1 MGPRATGRVRNAGRL
16 SRILIPEP
24 ALYLQFIA
32 PFADNSSGGSGGGG
46 SGSHVEGA
54 NQSSNNNNN
63 SRQQQQQL
71 QQQHN
76 NSSEFP
82 ANILTAQSPGLTVL
96 KNSPPNIVHLIAHPS
111 QSVIQS
117 SVIQSANNNHIQPMM
132 HSSKGGMGGPP
143 QGTTVYVQ
151 KANSVI
157 QAPGIRVSLSF
168 IFQSRR
174 LLFLFKT

>member
-63 SRQQQQQL
+63 SRQQQQL

-157 QAPGIRVSLSF
+157 QAPGIRVSLSL